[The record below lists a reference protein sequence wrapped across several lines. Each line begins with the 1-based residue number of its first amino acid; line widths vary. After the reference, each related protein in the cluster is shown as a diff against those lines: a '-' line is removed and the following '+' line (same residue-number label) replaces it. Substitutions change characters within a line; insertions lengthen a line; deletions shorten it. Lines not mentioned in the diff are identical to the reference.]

1 MNITVSKEGIYL
13 PERLFFNKLF
23 EYCRYSNE
31 KFLEKIN
38 LSMQSDIINIAE
50 KIHEHIDELPTCSV
64 QSIYSKS
71 FIDFINKNVYNDAST
86 ISYKMPDY
94 FLTRCYESIVNAVP
108 DFKLDKIKEIHL
120 YDKNKLNDFCKYV
133 EEKTGEDYGAVSL
146 KQLNRLIYP
155 CGKSFSRSQLP
166 TISYIIRRMFPKELK
181 EQNNLKNLCSNWKDI
196 FSFCE
201 NQLDP
206 SNRYLEMDVKFEKNA
221 EELFNEKFNK
231 IMVLTENNEEVGELL
246 LEIFYQIRESY
257 RKNYIHIIPTK
268 NYSNKQNNQ
277 NENYFQE
284 TDNEKYMYNAE
295 LSSHIIGFIKWLPMI
310 SDVSFEAKE
319 LEFLKSIENV
329 IDKIRNLLFNEYS
342 SIFTYENL
350 KKSKKGEVFIID
362 KRNDVNDNGEQMRR
376 LRQMV
381 IRALYNENY
390 IKRKFEDCYTDLH
403 H

>member
-38 LSMQSDIINIAE
+38 LSMQSDIINIAD
-50 KIHEHIDELPTCSV
+50 KIHEHIDELPTSSV

-86 ISYKMPDY
+86 ISRKMPDY

-133 EEKTGEDYGAVSL
+133 EEKTGEEYGAVSL
-146 KQLNRLIYP
+146 KQLNRLLSP
-155 CGKSFSRSQLP
+155 CGQSFSRSQLP

-201 NQLDP
+201 NPLDS

-221 EELFNEKFNK
+221 EEFFNEKFNK
-231 IMVLTENNEEVGELL
+231 IMVLTENKEEVGKLF
-246 LEIFYQIRESY
+246 LEIFYQIIESY
-257 RKNYIHIIPTK
+257 RKNYINIIPTK

-329 IDKIRNLLFNEYS
+329 IDKIQNLLFNEYS

-362 KRNDVNDNGEQMRR
+362 KRNAVNDNGEQMRR